1 MRGGRAA
8 PPEWVIV
15 LQLSKEYN
23 IPPWEFEER
32 CTAEWWKR
40 ILTYRMIDFE
50 ESQRRE
56 KKRGKKR
63 P

>member
-8 PPEWVIV
+8 PPEWAVVI
-15 LQLSKEYN
+15 QLSKEYG

-40 ILTYRMIDFE
+40 IVTYRMV
-50 ESQRRE
+50 ESDEIERRN
-56 KKRGKKR
+56 KRGKKSA
-63 P
+63 

>member
-8 PPEWVIV
+8 PPDWAVV
-15 LQLSKEYN
+15 LQLSKEYG

-40 ILTYRMIDFE
+40 IIAYRTAEFE
-50 ESQRRE
+50 QMKRLE
-56 KKRGKKR
+56 KKRGKK
-63 P
+63 PT